1 MIEVK
6 VEAVLIDSSSNT
18 PVVLLRELDGARV
31 LPVFVGPME
40 ASAIAYVLE
49 GTKFSRPLTLDLM
62 KLLIQGLEGVVQ
74 RVIIT
79 KLEQETFYA
88 EIVVQQ
94 DGRLIA
100 FDARPSD
107 SVGLALRVGAP
118 IYVADEVMDKAGQ
131 VIAPE
136 DEGRLRELKAKLRD
150 INPEDF
156 GNYRM

>member
-31 LPVFVGPME
+31 LPVFIGPME

-62 KLLIQGLEGVVQ
+62 KLIVQGLNGVVR
-74 RVIIT
+74 RVIVT
-79 KLEQETFYA
+79 RLEQETFFA
-88 EIVVQQ
+88 EIVVEQE
-94 DGRLIA
+94 GRVVA

-107 SVGLALRVGAP
+107 SVGLALRTGAP
-118 IYVADEVMDKAGQ
+118 IYVADEVMEKAGQ

-136 DEGRLRELKAKLRD
+136 DEGRLKELKAKLRD

-156 GNYRM
+156 GSYRM

>member
-18 PVVLLRELDGARV
+18 PVVILRELSGARV
-31 LPVFVGPME
+31 LPVFIGPLE

-62 KLLIQGLEGVVQ
+62 KLLIQGLSGTVR
-74 RVIIT
+74 RVIVT
-79 KLEQETFYA
+79 RLEQDTFYA
-88 EIVVQQ
+88 EIVVEQ
-94 DGRLIA
+94 DGRVVT

-107 SVGLALRVGAP
+107 SVGLALRTGAP
-118 IYVADEVMDKAGQ
+118 IYVAEEVMDKAGQ

-136 DEGRLRELKAKLRD
+136 DEGRLRELKAKMRE